1 MEPSRRP
8 ADAPPLPDAPPPA
21 TPPAAGPPPASPP
34 PVVAVVD
41 DVSPPPAAPAPGA
54 APAPPVVAVIDD
66 VAPPP
71 VSTVPALIQEPSP
84 VLSAAPG
91 APAVAP
97 ETRMLPP
104 HQTKTERVADHV
116 AAISADLREWTELR
130 IALVKRQIE
139 GVVGI
144 LERLQHL
151 ADAAKLAIP
160 GVLLVILAA
169 LLFVITL
176 ALGIGA
182 LIGSTWGGF
191 AIVATLLLV
200 IGGVLVWLGKKR
212 YDEAQEAV
220 AEAKRAERSQRTMTR
235 EQIEEEQR
243 RSATLSAS

>member
-21 TPPAAGPPPASPP
+21 TPPAAGPPPAGPP

-41 DVSPPPAAPAPGA
+41 DVSLPPADPPPVGGGR
-54 APAPPVVAVIDD
+54 PVVAVVDD
-66 VAPPP
+66 VAP
-71 VSTVPALIQEPSP
+71 VSTVPALVQEPSP
-84 VLSAAPG
+84 VLSATPG

-160 GVLLVILAA
+160 GALLVILAA

-212 YDEAQEAV
+212 YDQAQEEV